1 LLEIGSKK
9 KLIIGMFL
17 LSSIIL
23 MGYNGFKFMALYDRP
38 LTGASL
44 ESRLASDKWGRL
56 EELLLSKKNIN
67 WNEYIEN
74 FIKEIPAQEVKLEET
89 VPVVTNTQVQAQDSD
104 VLPAVTGIMNILD
117 SDGKSHIAVI
127 INNRFF
133 NENETISGF
142 VIKEITEKG
151 IYLTKGK
158 RSWFVETPMVSYS
171 VDRGD

>member
-9 KLIIGMFL
+9 KLIIGMFV
-17 LSSIIL
+17 LSAIIL
-23 MGYNGFKFMALYDRP
+23 MGYNGFKFMALYDKP

-44 ESRLASDKWGRL
+44 ESRLASDKWRRL
-56 EELLLSKKNIN
+56 EELLLNKKNIN
-67 WNEYIEN
+67 RNEYIEN

-89 VPVVTNTQVQAQDSD
+89 VPVIQTTQVQAQDSD
-104 VLPAVTGIMNILD
+104 ALPAITGIMNILD
-117 SDGKSHIAVI
+117 SDGKSRIAVI

-142 VIKEITEKG
+142 VIKEITGKG

>member
-1 LLEIGSKK
+1 MLEIGSNKK
-9 KLIIGMFL
+9 MIIGMFV
-17 LSSIIL
+17 LSAIIL

-56 EELLLSKKNIN
+56 EDLVLNKKNIN

-89 VPVVTNTQVQAQDSD
+89 VPVVTNAQVQAQDSD
-104 VLPAVTGIMNILD
+104 ILPAVTGIMQTLD

-127 INNRFF
+127 INNRLFY
-133 NENETISGF
+133 ENETISGF

-151 IYLTKGK
+151 VYLTKGE